1 MKSNSSL
8 DVNAKQ
14 SSLSPAACRNIG
26 DVMNETSQQYTS
38 TPEPGQGPALY
49 GVVDVLRPDRIAGW
63 AIDRRQ
69 AAAAIDV
76 LIQRHGKTVARVR
89 ADRVRKDLEKAE
101 VGTGRYG
108 FSHHFDPPL
117 EPGAEG
123 GITAKA
129 VGHDGVE
136 AVLRPVRKLAEAQ
149 NHTQTVLCRILDEIA
164 EIRSDM
170 NASVAAPDDHQM
182 MAQTQAM
189 LERMEVSQARL
200 ELCLAPAAAAT
211 DSGDPGHLRP
221 LIWIALALGAGSLC
235 LGLWSMIYA

>member
-1 MKSNSSL
+1 
-8 DVNAKQ
+8 
-14 SSLSPAACRNIG
+14 
-26 DVMNETSQQYTS
+26 MNELSQQYTS

-69 AAAAIDV
+69 AAATIDV

-117 EPGAEG
+117 EPGTEG

-149 NHTQTVLCRILDEIA
+149 NQGQAMLCRILDEIA
-164 EIRSDM
+164 ELRSSM
-170 NASVAAPDDHQM
+170 NAPAATRDDLQM

-189 LERMEVSQARL
+189 IERMEVSQARL
-200 ELCLAPAAAAT
+200 ELCLAPATVARET
-211 DSGDPGHLRP
+211 GDPGHIRP
-221 LIWIALALGAGSLC
+221 LIWVALALGAGSLC
-235 LGLWSMIYA
+235 LGLWSMYT